1 MMTFD
6 QIATATIDK
15 LNAELGD
22 ENYTADTI
30 ADARRVL
37 AMRIAAFV
45 GVDLIDNETNEV
57 IRRAEYEEAA
67 ESANAGPEGHIMADG
82 RKCYV
87 A

>member
-6 QIATATIDK
+6 QIATATIDQ

-22 ENYTADTI
+22 QNYTADTI

-37 AMRIAAFV
+37 AIRIAAFV
-45 GVDLIDNETNEV
+45 GVDLIDSETNEV
-57 IRRAEYEEAA
+57 IRRAECEEAA